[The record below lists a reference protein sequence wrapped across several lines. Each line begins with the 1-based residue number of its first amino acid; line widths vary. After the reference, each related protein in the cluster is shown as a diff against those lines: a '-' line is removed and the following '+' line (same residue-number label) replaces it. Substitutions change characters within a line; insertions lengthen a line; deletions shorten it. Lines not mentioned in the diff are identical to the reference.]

1 MKINFFDKKCQ
12 SQTHRHKFGICDQPS
27 PSENPAYLDT
37 ENPSDW
43 IAIVENSQ
51 EIEVTFTA
59 IDKCIEIRKVD
70 GSGGMDTRCEGML
83 TYANCLIFVELK
95 ERKGKNS
102 VWVGEGEKQLRNV
115 IRVFI
120 ENHGIEDYSSR
131 KAYIAN
137 NKKPNFQTSQMKRM
151 EKFRQETGFRL
162 IIQNTIKID

>member
-1 MKINFFDKKCQ
+1 MNINFFDEKCH
-12 SQTHRHKFGICDQPS
+12 SQTHRHKFGICDP
-27 PSENPAYLDT
+27 PFPPETPAYLDT

-43 IAIVENSQ
+43 IAIVENFK

-59 IDKCIEIRKVD
+59 IDKCVEIRKLD
-70 GSGGMDTRCEGML
+70 GSGGMGKRCDGML

-95 ERKGKNS
+95 ERKAKNN
-102 VWVGEGEKQLRNV
+102 VWVGEGEDQLRNT

-137 NKKPNFQTSQMKRM
+137 KKKPIFQTSQTERM

-162 IIQNTIKID
+162 IIQNTIKIE

>member
-1 MKINFFDKKCQ
+1 MNINFFDEKCQ
-12 SQTHRHKFGICDQPS
+12 TQIHRRKFGICDPPS

-37 ENPSDW
+37 KNPSDW

-51 EIEVTFTA
+51 KIAVTFTA

-70 GSGGMDTRCEGML
+70 GSGGMDKRCDGML

-95 ERKGKNS
+95 ERNARNT
-102 VWVGEGEKQLRNV
+102 VWVGEGEKQLKNT
-115 IRVFI
+115 IRVFL
-120 ENHGIEDYSSR
+120 ENHSIADYSSK

-137 NKKPNFQTSQMKRM
+137 NKKPNFQTSQTERM